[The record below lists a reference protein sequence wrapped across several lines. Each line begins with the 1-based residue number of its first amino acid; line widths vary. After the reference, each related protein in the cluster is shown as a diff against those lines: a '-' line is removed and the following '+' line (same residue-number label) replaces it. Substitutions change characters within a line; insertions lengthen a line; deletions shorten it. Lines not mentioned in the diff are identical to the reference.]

1 MPGSIVFLWVGIPI
15 LYVILALAYFFLSKD
30 EEGA

>member
-15 LYVILALAYFFLSKD
+15 LYVILALVYFFLSKD